1 MLTVAT
7 PSTGWIVGY
16 DDDGVLKQKDIF
28 GIITEIGGGLTNPND
43 LQTVLSLG
51 NDSGV
56 NSIIMGTSTYIK
68 SNNGG
73 GKIELDYGGVTN
85 SILISTDNSTSNEHG
100 LILQNGFVALFSN
113 GYNQAIELENGNG
126 DLAIYNIN
134 GSGSVLL
141 GVATGSGVPYTEIDE
156 IKISYNTTSTQ
167 STGDYD
173 KQSVFIG
180 TRNSQI
186 GAGVVNTVVIGGQ
199 SITATQSDSVY
210 VPNVVIQDGKS
221 IRSSNTIFT
230 LNDSG
235 KTLLDRNGGSYDQ
248 SWLQFSQDSNYREFI
263 ELGVNTDLGYGSQS
277 GIILRATSGPSYS
290 WQTYSLI
297 SVDKSNIVLES
308 NDLDMTLKTI
318 KLDISAENNNATIY
332 GSSSFRGLEYNDDF
346 SASYSVR
353 SLVDKNYV
361 DTQISSVAAPDIYT
375 VLGVGND
382 TNNRSIIMGTGTNI
396 RSGNS
401 SSGGQINLDFTSG
414 NRVLISTD
422 NGGLSTAYVELS
434 GSNVSIQSTDFY
446 LQANDGELEIGNNEG
461 LKYTFQQTNLQ
472 NRSLVDKEYVDVGT
486 ASIWNNLETAAYSP
500 TSSQSNYFP
509 FYTSSRVLSATSSLY
524 SGVSKT
530 KGTINATYSTGSSPK
545 NIFYESNSKKMIVVN
560 ETSGSVNIIN
570 TLTKSIVGTVSVG
583 TQPHGIAYDPSTN
596 NVFISNKGSNN
607 ISKFNLD
614 TLITSATISVGSFPE
629 GIQYLEN
636 KLYVANQISNN
647 ISVINTNTNL
657 VTATISTSTPREF
670 TYDSKNRKLY
680 FIGVGP
686 DYVGVLNPDTNTIV
700 NSIQVG
706 SNPFNLKYDSNG
718 DRIWVSNNGS
728 NNISVIDTSTNLI
741 SATVSLSG
749 APSIIEYNPVS
760 SYIYV
765 SIYSSGT
772 IVEIDSNSLSTNN
785 ISTSS
790 NNGGLSYNEYT
801 GELYY
806 SETNINRVSA
816 YQSVNLPSGLLA
828 IGKNTTSSELDVE
841 GTITTTGLR
850 LRNGA
855 VKDYVLTSDGS
866 GRGSWQPRIL
876 EVIGG
881 SGLTG
886 SGTAGTVSVAVDFSV
901 VASVSYVDSGTAA
914 IWSAISSFSGGGLTP
929 SNGLSEVT
937 SGYIGLGGTLSQST
951 TIDGD
956 GNNFTFGNA
965 NMIFVTSSTLYSVDV
980 IDVNG
985 FTNLYLDS
993 SVFDLKSNSGYTVS
1007 QISGDYSNGLSV
1019 RIVDFSSESGLY
1031 LYYPDSF
1038 TTPIVSDGSTDNAM
1052 VIRDDYSQKGLVYLD
1067 DYTSNFSTH
1076 SLVTKGY
1083 VDLGTSS
1090 LWSAINSLGATNGL
1104 SEISSGV
1111 IGLGGTLSQTTT
1123 IDLSVYDFTLNTNS
1137 SEIELNRVSTSYP
1150 GVTNTFL
1157 LEDKYAI
1164 IRSKSSSYNSS
1175 ISLGNEDN
1183 GQMSIVMKAESLIYN
1198 NSHQVSDVYIHSVV
1212 SSTDGSGS
1220 ASGVLLYNSSQT
1232 LTSGDV
1238 SINNNLIIVDQLS
1251 SKGLVYD
1258 EDYSSNFTNNSLV
1271 TKSWV
1276 NSNTTGKYSITRG
1289 FTASIVETIT
1299 HNLGTDEII
1308 VQAYDSTGVQVIP
1321 GTVQIINTNDV
1332 DITFSSTLSSI
1343 KIVVIG

>member
-1 MLTVAT
+1 MEIDISEIIYILRNKFILMSQIIFGGTVSMLTVAT

-51 NDSGV
+51 NDSGA
-56 NSIIMGTSTYIK
+56 NSIIMGTSTYIG

-186 GAGVVNTVVIGGQ
+186 GTGAVNTVVIGGQ

-210 VPNVVIQDGKS
+210 VPNLYIQGGKS
-221 IRSSNTIFT
+221 IKSTDSNTIFT

-290 WQTYSLI
+290 WSTYSVVTI
-297 SVDKSNIVLES
+297 NKSNIVLES
-308 NDLDMTLKTI
+308 NDLDITLKSI
-318 KLDISAENNNATIY
+318 KLDISAENNSATIY

-353 SLVDKNYV
+353 SLVDKQYV
-361 DTQISSVAAPDIYT
+361 DTQVLSVSAPNIYT
-375 VLGVGND
+375 VLNAGND
-382 TNNRSIIMGTGTNI
+382 TDTKSIIMGTGTNI
-396 RSGNS
+396 RSGNP
-401 SSGGQINLDFTSG
+401 SSGGQINLDFGVG

-422 NGGLSTAYVELS
+422 NGGLSTAYVELA
-434 GSNVSIQSTDFY
+434 GSDIKITSSQFY
-446 LQANDGELEIGNNEG
+446 LEANNGELEIGNNEG
-461 LKYTFQQTNLQ
+461 LKYTTQQTNLQ
-472 NRSLVDKEYVDVGT
+472 NRSLIDKEYVDLGT

-500 TSSQSNYFP
+500 TSSIY
-509 FYTSSRVLSATSSLY
+509 SSL
-524 SGVSKT
+524 SKT
-530 KGTINATYSTGSSPK
+530 KGTINGTVSVGTLPK
-545 NIFYESNSKKMIVVN
+545 NIFYEPVSKRMIVVN
-560 ETSGSVNIIN
+560 ETSNNVTVIN
-570 TLTKSIVGTVSVG
+570 SLTKSVVGTVSVG
-583 TQPHGIAYDPSTN
+583 TQPHGIAFNPNTN
-596 NVFISNKGSNN
+596 DIFISNKGSNN
-607 ISKFNLD
+607 ISKFNIN
-614 TLITSATISVGSFPE
+614 TLVISATISVGTFPE
-629 GIQYLEN
+629 GIQYLDN
-636 KLYVANQISNN
+636 KLYVANRVSND
-647 ISVINTNTNL
+647 ISVVDTSTNL
-657 VTATISTSTPREF
+657 ISATISTSTPKEF
-670 TYDSKNRKLY
+670 TYDSKNNKLW

-686 DYVGVLNPDTNTIV
+686 DYVGIIDPTTNTII

-706 SNPFNLKYDSNG
+706 SNPFNLEYDSNN

-728 NNISVIDTSTNLI
+728 TNISVIDTSNNLI
-741 SATVSLSG
+741 SATISLGS
-749 APSIIEYNPVS
+749 APSIIKNNPVDN
-760 SYIYV
+760 YMYV
-765 SIYSSGT
+765 SDYSGGQFF
-772 IVEIDSNSLSTNN
+772 EIDTNSLTVTNTV
-785 ISTSS
+785 SVGGFS
-790 NNGGLSYNEYT
+790 GGLSYNDYT

-806 SETNINRVSA
+806 SQSNLNKVLA
-816 YQSVNLPSGLLA
+816 YQTVNLNGELVG
-828 IGKNTTSSELDVE
+828 IGKTIISSEFDVD

-886 SGTAGTVSVAVDFSV
+886 SGTSGTVSVAVDFSV
-901 VASVSYVDSGTAA
+901 VASVSYVDSGTAS
-914 IWSAISSFSGGGLTP
+914 IWSAISSFSGGLTP

-937 SGYIGLGGTLSQST
+937 SGYIGLGGTLSQPT
-951 TIDGD
+951 TIDLS
-956 GNNFTFGNA
+956 N
-965 NMIFVTSSTLYSVDV
+965 Y
-980 IDVNG
+980 
-985 FTNLYLDS
+985 
-993 SVFDLKSNSGYTVS
+993 DLTINTSNSEINLNRQSTNYPGVTNTLRVENKYSEIRSKSSSYDSYVRVANENNGQSEITTK
-1007 QISGDYSNGLSV
+1007 INLGTYSNRQVISHNSILLESNSTDGSYISSLSLNSTPV
-1019 RIVDFSSESGLY
+1019 SVNDF
-1031 LYYPDSF
+1031 
-1038 TTPIVSDGSTDNAM
+1038 STDNIL
-1052 VIRDDYSQKGLVYLD
+1052 VITDNISSKGLVYLD
-1067 DYTSNFSTH
+1067 DYSPNFTTY
-1076 SLVTKGY
+1076 SLVTKEY
-1083 VDLGTSS
+1083 VDSQVATS
-1090 LWSAINSLGATNGL
+1090 
-1104 SEISSGV
+1104 
-1111 IGLGGTLSQTTT
+1111 
-1123 IDLSVYDFTLNTNS
+1123 
-1137 SEIELNRVSTSYP
+1137 
-1150 GVTNTFL
+1150 TF
-1157 LEDKYAI
+1157 
-1164 IRSKSSSYNSS
+1164 
-1175 ISLGNEDN
+1175 
-1183 GQMSIVMKAESLIYN
+1183 
-1198 NSHQVSDVYIHSVV
+1198 
-1212 SSTDGSGS
+1212 
-1220 ASGVLLYNSSQT
+1220 
-1232 LTSGDV
+1232 
-1238 SINNNLIIVDQLS
+1238 
-1251 SKGLVYD
+1251 
-1258 EDYSSNFTNNSLV
+1258 
-1271 TKSWV
+1271 
-1276 NSNTTGKYSITRG
+1276 KYSVTRG

>member
-1 MLTVAT
+1 MSQIIFGGTVSMLTVAT

-353 SLVDKNYV
+353 SLVDKQYV
-361 DTQISSVAAPDIYT
+361 DTQVLSVSAPNIYT
-375 VLGVGND
+375 VLNAGND
-382 TNNRSIIMGTGTNI
+382 TDTKSIIMGTGTNI
-396 RSGNS
+396 RSGNP
-401 SSGGQINLDFTSG
+401 SSGGQINLDFGVG

-422 NGGLSTAYVELS
+422 NGGLSTAYVELA
-434 GSNVSIQSTDFY
+434 GSNIEITSSQFY
-446 LQANDGELEIGNNEG
+446 LEANNGQLEIGNNEG
-461 LKYTFQQTNLQ
+461 LKYTAQQTNLQ
-472 NRSLVDKEYVDVGT
+472 NRSLVDKEYVDLGT
-486 ASIWNNLETAAYSP
+486 ASIWNNLETTAYSP
-500 TSSQSNYFP
+500 TSSQGNYFP
-509 FYTSSRVLSATSSLY
+509 FYTSARNLSTTSSIY
-524 SGVSKT
+524 SSLSKT
-530 KGTINATYSTGSSPK
+530 KGTINGTVSVGTLPK
-545 NIFYESNSKKMIVVN
+545 NIFYEPVSKRMIVVN
-560 ETSGSVNIIN
+560 ETSNNITVIN
-570 TLTKSIVGTVSVG
+570 SLTKSVVGTVSVG
-583 TQPHGIAYDPSTN
+583 TQPHGIAFNPNTN
-596 NVFISNKGSNN
+596 DIFISNKGSNN
-607 ISKFNLD
+607 ISKFNLN
-614 TLITSATISVGSFPE
+614 TLVISATISVGTFPE
-629 GIQYLEN
+629 GIQYLNN
-636 KLYVANQISNN
+636 KLYVANRVSNN
-647 ISVINTNTNL
+647 ISVVDTTTNL
-657 VTATISTSTPREF
+657 ISATISTSTPKEF
-670 TYDSKNRKLY
+670 TYDSKNNKLW

-686 DYVGVLNPDTNTIV
+686 DYVGIIDPTTNTII

-706 SNPFNLKYDSNG
+706 SNPFNLEYDSNN

-728 NNISVIDTSTNLI
+728 TNISVIDTSNNLI
-741 SATVSLSG
+741 SATISLGS
-749 APSIIEYNPVS
+749 APSIIKNNPVDN
-760 SYIYV
+760 YMYV
-765 SIYSSGT
+765 SDYSGSQFF
-772 IVEIDSNSLSTNN
+772 EIDTNSLTVTNTV
-785 ISTSS
+785 SVGGFS
-790 NNGGLSYNEYT
+790 GGLSYNDYT

-806 SETNINRVSA
+806 SQSNLNKVLA
-816 YQSVNLPSGLLA
+816 YQTVNLNGELVG
-828 IGKNTTSSELDVE
+828 IGKTIISSEFDVD

-886 SGTAGTVSVAVDFSV
+886 SGTSGTVSVAVDFSV
-901 VASVSYVDSGTAA
+901 VASVS
-914 IWSAISSFSGGGLTP
+914 
-929 SNGLSEVT
+929 
-937 SGYIGLGGTLSQST
+937 
-951 TIDGD
+951 
-956 GNNFTFGNA
+956 
-965 NMIFVTSSTLYSVDV
+965 
-980 IDVNG
+980 
-985 FTNLYLDS
+985 
-993 SVFDLKSNSGYTVS
+993 
-1007 QISGDYSNGLSV
+1007 
-1019 RIVDFSSESGLY
+1019 
-1031 LYYPDSF
+1031 
-1038 TTPIVSDGSTDNAM
+1038 
-1052 VIRDDYSQKGLVYLD
+1052 
-1067 DYTSNFSTH
+1067 
-1076 SLVTKGY
+1076 Y

-1183 GQMSIVMKAESLIYN
+1183 GQMSIVMRAESLIYS
-1198 NSHQVSDVYIHSVV
+1198 NSHQVSNAYIHSVV
-1212 SSTDGSGS
+1212 LSTDGSGS
-1220 ASGVLLYNSSQT
+1220 ASGVMLYNSSQS

-1238 SINNNLIIVDQLS
+1238 SINNNLIIIDQLS

-1258 EDYSSNFTNNSLV
+1258 EDYSPNFSDNSLV

-1276 NSNTTGKYSITRG
+1276 NSNTTGKYSVTRG

-1308 VQAYDSTGVQVIP
+1308 VQCYDSSGTMVIP
-1321 GTVQIINTNDV
+1321 GTVQINGANDV
-1332 DITFSSTLSSI
+1332 DITFSSNLSNV
-1343 KIVVIG
+1343 KTVIIG

>member
-28 GIITEIGGGLTNPND
+28 GIITEIGDGLTNPND

-141 GVATGSGVPYTEIDE
+141 GVATGSGFPYTEIDE

-446 LQANDGELEIGNNEG
+446 LQANNGELEIGNNEG

-509 FYTSSRVLSATSSLY
+509 FYTSSRVLSTTSSLY

-886 SGTAGTVSVAVDFSV
+886 SGTAGAVSVAVDFSV

-914 IWSAISSFSGGGLTP
+914 IWSAISSFSGGLTP

-937 SGYIGLGGTLSQST
+937 SGYIGLGGTLSQ
-951 TIDGD
+951 
-956 GNNFTFGNA
+956 
-965 NMIFVTSSTLYSVDV
+965 
-980 IDVNG
+980 
-985 FTNLYLDS
+985 
-993 SVFDLKSNSGYTVS
+993 
-1007 QISGDYSNGLSV
+1007 
-1019 RIVDFSSESGLY
+1019 
-1031 LYYPDSF
+1031 P
-1038 TTPIVSDGSTDNAM
+1038 
-1052 VIRDDYSQKGLVYLD
+1052 
-1067 DYTSNFSTH
+1067 
-1076 SLVTKGY
+1076 
-1083 VDLGTSS
+1083 
-1090 LWSAINSLGATNGL
+1090 
-1104 SEISSGV
+1104 
-1111 IGLGGTLSQTTT
+1111 TT

-1157 LEDKYAI
+1157 LENKYAI

-1175 ISLGNEDN
+1175 ISLTNEDN
-1183 GQMSIVMKAESLIYN
+1183 GQMSIIMRAESLTYS
-1198 NSHQVSDVYIHSVV
+1198 NSHQISDVYIRSVV

-1232 LTSGDV
+1232 LTSGDA

-1276 NSNTTGKYSITRG
+1276 NSNTTGKYSITKG